1 MMQIIGIGLIAFVL
15 FVLQKT
21 IYEKLWNREL
31 TAAISFGVPSIY
43 EGQSGTL
50 KEVIENRKR
59 LPLPM
64 LKVKFQTDRHL
75 MFEDSKGSR
84 TTDQYYRNDV
94 FQVNG
99 CEVFI

>member
-50 KEVIENRKR
+50 KEVI
-59 LPLPM
+59 
-64 LKVKFQTDRHL
+64 
-75 MFEDSKGSR
+75 
-84 TTDQYYRNDV
+84 
-94 FQVNG
+94 VN
-99 CEVFI
+99 